1 MEVPVPDRE
10 EEESSGNG
18 LYCFLD
24 MTRECGPDCMAYTIT
39 GGESNVLSTQQ
50 KNCTLLIAAERLGRY
65 VGSAASTLNKMQQRA
80 AADSADR
87 ARQPMPI
94 PDPMGRK

>member
-1 MEVPVPDRE
+1 MEVPVPERE
-10 EEESSGNG
+10 EEEGSGNG
-18 LYCFLD
+18 LYCFMD
-24 MTRECGPDCMAYTIT
+24 MSRECGPDCMAYTINSA
-39 GGESNVLSTQQ
+39 ESPALSAQQ

-65 VGSAASTLNKMQQRA
+65 IGSAASSLNKMQQRA
-80 AADSADR
+80 SVDSADR